1 MPAQKKAYEFWIDKL
16 AREVVERENKLGR
29 GIKKI
34 RTEMGIGASGLPHV
48 GSTSDGVRAYGV
60 TLGLEDIGQ
69 ESELIAFSDTRDGLR
84 KVPSGMPNWLDKHI
98 GQPVTDIP
106 DPFGDCHK
114 SYGDHMS
121 GLLIDAF
128 KKLGL
133 KFTFLSGAEVYKKG
147 LLDEQIHKILA
158 NSKKIGEIVKRIT
171 GQEKFTEVLP
181 YFPTCEGCGKIYT
194 TRVTEFLPEEHK
206 VKYVCDQEFVG
217 ENKNTGQKVSVKGCG
232 YQGEVSYFKG
242 TGKLSWKT
250 EFAARWAALKISFEA
265 YGKDIE
271 MSVKVNDEI
280 CREILEFEPPVHIMY
295 ELFLQKGGRK
305 ISKSAGNVFTPQVW
319 LEYGSPQSLLLL
331 MYKRFQGTRELDVTD
346 IPKYMDEINH
356 LAKVYFKME
365 EADAREMSN
374 LSRLFEYIHFLKPPK
389 KMGSSIPYSVM
400 AEIAKIL
407 PEKSQSEFAIEKLS
421 EFGYLKGKISDST
434 RRFVA
439 ERLEFA
445 KRWVADF
452 DKPEFLKIEVKG
464 GNKKAIE
471 DLIKVIEDAKDG
483 EELQSEIFEIA
494 RRNNLKPMALFR
506 AVYRIILGAD
516 KGPRLGPYI
525 LEIGKEEVIKKL
537 KKTL

>member
-16 AREVVERENKLGR
+16 AREVVEREKSLGR

-280 CREILEFEPPVHIMY
+280 CREILGFEPPVHIMY

-346 IPKYMDEINH
+346 IPKYMDEVNH

-374 LSRLFEYIHFLKPPK
+374 LSRLFEYIHFLKPPRK
-389 KMGSSIPYSVM
+389 SGMLIPYSVM
-400 AEIAKIL
+400 TEIAKIL
-407 PEKSQSEFAIEKLS
+407 PEKNQVEFAMEKLS
-421 EFGYLKGKISDST
+421 EFGYLKGKANESA
-434 RRFVA
+434 REFVA

-445 KRWVADF
+445 KKWVADF
-452 DKPEFLKIEVKG
+452 EKSEFLKTEIKG
-464 GNKKAIE
+464 ENKKAIE
-471 DLIKVIEDAKDG
+471 DLIKVIEKAESG
-483 EELQSEIFEIA
+483 EELQNEIFDVA
-494 RRNNLKPMALFR
+494 QRNKIKPMNLFR
-506 AVYRIILGAD
+506 AVYRIILGLD
-516 KGPRLGPYI
+516 RGPRLGPYI
-525 LEIGKEEVIKKL
+525 LERGKAEVIEKL
-537 KKTL
+537 KKVL